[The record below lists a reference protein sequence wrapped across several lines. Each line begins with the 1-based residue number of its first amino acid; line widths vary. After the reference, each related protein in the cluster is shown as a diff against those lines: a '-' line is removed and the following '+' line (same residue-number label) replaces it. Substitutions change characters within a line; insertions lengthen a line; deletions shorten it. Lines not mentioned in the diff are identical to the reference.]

1 MKKIFILLLI
11 TSLIWSCNQTQE
23 KKEVKKYTIKQFME
37 NTRAFGSSFSPDEK
51 KILFT
56 SNKSGVYNAYVVDI
70 ETGKIEQL
78 TKSEKSAMYSSSF
91 FPEDNRVII
100 SSDNEGDEIYHIFL
114 REEDGTMKDLTPDT
128 VARASFYI
136 WYRDHKGFLYGS
148 NKRNPKFMDI
158 YEMDIENFESKLIYE
173 NDGGYRLGAV
183 SQDKTLFAFSKTII
197 KQNSNMFLYNR
208 ETKEMKLLSEHEGNI
223 NFRPIEF
230 SKDNKYLYY
239 KTDKDSEFM
248 YIMKYNIETG
258 ESEKVYS
265 DDWDVSYA
273 YHSYNSKYYIVGIN
287 KDGKTVIKIFDKD
300 NNEVKFPEFEDAS
313 ISSVNISKSEKYMT
327 FYVSASNS
335 TSNLYFYNFETGD
348 YKQLTNTMN
357 PEINKDD
364 LVKAEVIRYKSF
376 DGLEIPSILYK
387 PHNASKDNKVPALL
401 YIHGG
406 PGGQSRVGFS
416 SQIQYL
422 VNHGYAVIAVNN
434 RGSGGYGKTFE
445 EADDMKHGEDDLQDC
460 IYAKQYLA
468 SVGWVDTTK
477 IGILGGSYGGY
488 MVAAALAFTPE
499 EFAVGVNIFGVTNW
513 LRTLKNI
520 PPWWED
526 YRQALYKELG
536 NPETD
541 SAYLYK
547 ISPLFHAKNITKP
560 MIVLQGANDPR
571 VLKIE
576 SDELVENA
584 KSNGA
589 IVEYVVFD
597 DEGHG
602 FRKKENEI
610 EANEKILKFLDK
622 YLDRKEEN
630 KKTKTEEVKENETK

>member
-1 MKKIFILLLI
+1 
-11 TSLIWSCNQTQE
+11 
-23 KKEVKKYTIKQFME
+23 
-37 NTRAFGSSFSPDEK
+37 
-51 KILFT
+51 
-56 SNKSGVYNAYVVDI
+56 
-70 ETGKIEQL
+70 
-78 TKSEKSAMYSSSF
+78 
-91 FPEDNRVII
+91 
-100 SSDNEGDEIYHIFL
+100 
-114 REEDGTMKDLTPDT
+114 
-128 VARASFYI
+128 
-136 WYRDHKGFLYGS
+136 
-148 NKRNPKFMDI
+148 
-158 YEMDIENFESKLIYE
+158 
-173 NDGGYRLGAV
+173 
-183 SQDKTLFAFSKTII
+183 
-197 KQNSNMFLYNR
+197 MFLYNR

-230 SKDNKYLYY
+230 SDDNKYLYY
-239 KTDKDSEFM
+239 MTDKDSEFI

-265 DDWDVSYA
+265 DDWDVRYA

-287 KDGKTVIKIFDKD
+287 KDGKTVVKIFDKD
-300 NNEVKFPEFEDAS
+300 NKDVKFPEFDGAS

-335 TSNLYFYNFETGD
+335 TSNLYFYNFETEE

-364 LVKAEVIRYKSF
+364 LVNAEVIRYKSF

-387 PHNASKDNKVPALL
+387 PHNASKDNKVPAML

-406 PGGQSRVGFS
+406 PGGQSTLGYR

-477 IGILGGSYGGY
+477 IGIMGGSYGGY

-526 YRQALYKELG
+526 YRQALY
-536 NPETD
+536 
-541 SAYLYK
+541 
-547 ISPLFHAKNITKP
+547 
-560 MIVLQGANDPR
+560 
-571 VLKIE
+571 
-576 SDELVENA
+576 
-584 KSNGA
+584 
-589 IVEYVVFD
+589 
-597 DEGHG
+597 
-602 FRKKENEI
+602 
-610 EANEKILKFLDK
+610 
-622 YLDRKEEN
+622 
-630 KKTKTEEVKENETK
+630 

>member
-1 MKKIFILLLI
+1 MKQIFTILLI
-11 TSLIWSCNQTQE
+11 TILAWSCTETE
-23 KKEVKKYTIKQFME
+23 KPKEVKKYSIKQFME
-37 NTRAFGSSFSPDEK
+37 NTRVFGSSFSADEQ

-56 SNKSGVYNAYVVDI
+56 SNKSGVYNAYTVNVK
-70 ETGKIEQL
+70 TGKTEQI
-78 TKSEKSAMYSSSF
+78 TNSEKSAMYSISF
-91 FPEDNRVII
+91 FPEDDRAFIE
-100 SSDNEGDEIYHIFL
+100 SDNEGDEIYHIFL
-114 REEDGTMKDLTPDT
+114 REKDGTMKDITPDSI
-128 VARASFYI
+128 ARSSFYR
-136 WYRDHKGFLYGS
+136 WYHDNSAFLYGS

-158 YEMDIENFESKLIYE
+158 YEMNIETFEQKIIYE
-173 NDGGYRLGAV
+173 NNKGYRLGAI
-183 SQDKTLFAFSKTII
+183 SQDKKLLAFSKTII
-197 KQNSNMFLYNR
+197 KQNSNMYLYNR
-208 ETKEMKLLSEHEGNI
+208 DTKEMKILSDHEGNI

-230 SKDNKYLYY
+230 SSDNKFLYY

-265 DDWDVSYA
+265 DNWDIDYA
-273 YHSYNSKYYIVGIN
+273 YHSYNSKYYVVGIN
-287 KDGKTVIKIFDKD
+287 KDAKTVVKIFDKE
-300 NNEVKFPEFEDAS
+300 NKEIKFPEFESAS
-313 ISSVNISKSEKYMT
+313 ITSVKIAKSEKYMT

-335 TSNLYFYNFETGD
+335 TSNLYFYNFETAE

-357 PEINKDD
+357 PEIDKND
-364 LVKAEVIRYKSF
+364 LVSAEVIRYKSF
-376 DGLEIPSILYK
+376 DGLEIPAILYK
-387 PHNASKDNKVPALL
+387 PHIATKRNKVPAML

-406 PGGQSRVGFS
+406 PGGQSTLGYS

-422 VNHGYAVIAVNN
+422 VNHGYAIIAVNN

-468 SVGWVDTTK
+468 SVGWVDTAK
-477 IGILGGSYGGY
+477 IGIMGGSYGGY
-488 MVAAALAFTPE
+488 MVAAALSFTPD

-526 YRQALYKELG
+526 FRQALYKEIG

-560 MIVLQGANDPR
+560 LMVLQGANDPR
-571 VLKIE
+571 VLKVE
-576 SDELVENA
+576 SDELVAAA

-589 IVEYVVFD
+589 IVEYVVFE

-622 YLDRKEEN
+622 YLL
-630 KKTKTEEVKENETK
+630 KKHETQREIE